1 MESVLKV
8 TWKRLPLSTNFAI
21 AQAVKDSDVDVVSA
35 YPITPQTTVVERISE
50 FIANGELKAE
60 MIHVESEHSAMSAA
74 IGASAVGA
82 RTFTATA
89 AQGLEL
95 MHELLHIAS
104 GLRLPIVMSVA
115 ARALSAPLSIW
126 GDYSDVMNVRDTSWI
141 TIIASTAQEA
151 YDSIIQ
157 AYRIAEDPRVF
168 LPVLVAYDGYAMSH
182 TYEPVYV
189 SEKSDA
195 FKDYIPK
202 NPRWYTLNPEKPITM
217 GAMASPEWFYE
228 FKYQQ
233 VVAMKNALDVV
244 KEADDEYGKRY
255 ERKYGII
262 EEEGVEGSDITFV
275 TYGGLYGTLKE
286 SIEELRKK
294 GEQIGLA
301 RIRLFRPFPS
311 EIIADIA
318 EKTKALVVLD
328 RAITFGV
335 SISGP
340 VAREIISSLYARGIE
355 RNVYSFIV
363 GIGQRTVTEKDI
375 IAIYEKAKEML
386 ASHERQKESIYWGVR
401 E

>member
-1 MESVLKV
+1 METVLKV
-8 TWKRLPLSTNFAI
+8 TWKRLPLSSNFAI
-21 AQAVKDSDVDVVSA
+21 AQAVKDADVDVVSA

-74 IGASAVGA
+74 IGASAFGA
-82 RTFTATA
+82 RAFTATA
-89 AQGLEL
+89 SQGLEL

-115 ARALSAPLSIW
+115 ARALSAPISIW
-126 GDYSDVMNVRDTSWI
+126 GDYTDVMNTRDTSWV
-141 TIIASTAQEA
+141 TLIASTAQEA

-157 AYRIAEDPRVF
+157 AYKIAEDPRVF
-168 LPVLVAYDGYAMSH
+168 LPVMVAYDGYAMSH

-189 SEKSDA
+189 SEKADA

-202 NPRWYTLNPEKPITM
+202 NSQWYTLNPEKPITM
-217 GAMASPEWFYE
+217 GSIANPDWYYE

-233 VVAMKNALDVV
+233 VVAMKNAYDVV
-244 KEADDEYGKRY
+244 READEEYGKRY

-262 EEEGVEGSDITFV
+262 EEDGVEGSDITFV
-275 TYGGLYGTLKE
+275 TYGGIFGTLKE
-286 SIEELRKK
+286 GVEELRKK
-294 GEQIGLA
+294 GEKIGLA
-301 RIRLFRPFPS
+301 RIRLYRPFPS
-311 EIIADIA
+311 EDIAKLA

-335 SISGP
+335 GISGP
-340 VAREIISSLYARGIE
+340 VAREIISSLYSRGIE
-355 RNVYSFIV
+355 KYVYSFII

-375 IAIYEKAKEML
+375 AAIYEKVKDMYV
-386 ASHERQKESIYWGVR
+386 SHEMQKESIYWGVR